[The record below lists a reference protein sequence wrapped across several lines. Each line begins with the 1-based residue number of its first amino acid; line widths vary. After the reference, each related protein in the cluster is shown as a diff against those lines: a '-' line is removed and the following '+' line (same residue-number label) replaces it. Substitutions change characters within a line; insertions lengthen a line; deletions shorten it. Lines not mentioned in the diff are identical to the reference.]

1 MLGTIGY
8 LRRMAVS
15 VLLAAALAS
24 PGTAAE
30 RSIRLVATTTTD
42 NSGLLSYL
50 FPIFESKTGIR
61 VHVVAVGTGQ
71 ALRAARNGD
80 ADVLMVHDKASE
92 LKFIA
97 DGHGIERREVMY
109 NDFVIV
115 GPREDPAKIGGN
127 KDVIRALQMIKKSGA
142 AFVSRGDDSGT
153 HKAERRL
160 WRAAGIEPE
169 GRSNPWYREA
179 GSGMGATLNIA
190 AGMNAYTLT
199 DRGTWLAFRNRR
211 NLEILVQGD
220 PPLFN
225 QYGIMLV
232 NPAKHP
238 HVKVK
243 EGRALIGW
251 ITSPEGQR
259 AIGNFTVKGQVL
271 FIPNFRAK
279 GGS

>member
-1 MLGTIGY
+1 MTLASL
-8 LRRMAVS
+8 LRAG
-15 VLLAAALAS
+15 LAAALLTATLAS
-24 PGTAAE
+24 PGTAQE
-30 RSIRLVATTTTD
+30 RSVRMLSTTSTE

-50 FPIFESKTGIR
+50 LPIFESKTGIR

-71 ALRAARNGD
+71 ALRGARNGD

-92 LKFIA
+92 LKLIA

-115 GPREDPAKIGGN
+115 GPRDDPAKIGGTN
-127 KDVIRALQMIKKSGA
+127 DAISALQMIKKSGA
-142 AFVSRGDDSGT
+142 VFVSRGDDSGT

-160 WRAAGIEPE
+160 WRAAGIAPG
-169 GRSNPWYREA
+169 GRSDPWYREA

-199 DRGTWLAFRNRR
+199 DRGTWLSFRNRR
-211 NLEILVQGD
+211 DLEILVEGD

-238 HVKVK
+238 HVKAK
-243 EGRALIGW
+243 EARQLIDW

-259 AIGNFTVKGQVL
+259 AIGKFTVEGRVL

>member
-1 MLGTIGY
+1 MTLTSH
-8 LRRMAVS
+8 LRAG
-15 VLLAAALAS
+15 LAALLLTATLAS
-24 PGTAAE
+24 PGVAQE
-30 RSIRLVATTTTD
+30 RSVRMLSTTSTE

-50 FPIFESKTGIR
+50 LPIFESKTGIR

-97 DGHGIERREVMY
+97 GGHGIDRREVMY
-109 NDFVIV
+109 NDFIIV

-127 KDVIRALQMIKKSGA
+127 KDAIRALQMIKKSGA

-199 DRGTWLAFRNRR
+199 DRGTWLSFRNRR
-211 NLEILVQGD
+211 GLSVLVEGD
-220 PPLFN
+220 PLLFN

-232 NPAKHP
+232 NPARHP
-238 HVKVK
+238 HVKVA
-243 EGRALIGW
+243 EGRALIEW
-251 ITSPEGQR
+251 ITSPEGQK
-259 AIGNFTVKGQVL
+259 AIGDFTINGQRL
-271 FIPNFRAK
+271 FTPNYRG

>member
-1 MLGTIGY
+1 MTLASL
-8 LRRMAVS
+8 LRAG
-15 VLLAAALAS
+15 LAALLLTATLAS
-24 PGTAAE
+24 PGVAQE
-30 RSIRLVATTTTD
+30 RSVRMLSTTSTE
-42 NSGLLSYL
+42 NSGLFSYL
-50 FPIFESKTGIR
+50 LPIFESKTGIR

-71 ALRAARNGD
+71 ALRGARNGD

-97 DGHGIERREVMY
+97 DGYGIERREVMY

-115 GPREDPAKIGGN
+115 GPRDDPAKIGGN
-127 KDVIRALQMIKKSGA
+127 KDIVGALQMIKKSGA

-199 DRGTWLAFRNRR
+199 DRGTWLSFRNRR
-211 NLEILVQGD
+211 SLSVLVEGD
-220 PPLFN
+220 PLLFN

-232 NPAKHP
+232 NPARHP
-238 HVKVK
+238 HVKVA
-243 EGRALIGW
+243 EGRALIEW
-251 ITSPEGQR
+251 ITSPEGQK
-259 AIGNFTVKGQVL
+259 AIGDFTINGQRL
-271 FIPNFRAK
+271 FTPNYRD

>member
-1 MLGTIGY
+1 MTLASL
-8 LRRMAVS
+8 LRAG
-15 VLLAAALAS
+15 LAALLLTATLAS
-24 PGTAAE
+24 PGTAQE
-30 RSIRLVATTTTD
+30 RSVRMLSTTSTE

-50 FPIFESKTGIR
+50 LPIFESKTGIR

-71 ALRAARNGD
+71 ALRGARNGD

-92 LKFIA
+92 LKLIA

-115 GPREDPAKIGGN
+115 GPRDDPAKIGGTN
-127 KDVIRALQMIKKSGA
+127 DAISALQMIKKSGA
-142 AFVSRGDDSGT
+142 VFVSRGDDSGT

-160 WRAAGIEPE
+160 WRAAGIEPG
-169 GRSNPWYREA
+169 GRSDPWYREA

-199 DRGTWLAFRNRR
+199 DRGTWLSFRNRR
-211 NLEILVQGD
+211 DLEILVEGD

-238 HVKVK
+238 HVKAK
-243 EGRALIGW
+243 EARALIDW

-259 AIGNFTVKGQVL
+259 AIGKFTVEGRVL

>member
-1 MLGTIGY
+1 MTLASL
-8 LRRMAVS
+8 LRGG
-15 VLLAAALAS
+15 LAAALLTATFAS
-24 PGTAAE
+24 PGGAQE
-30 RSIRLVATTTTD
+30 RSVRMLSTTSTE

-50 FPIFESKTGIR
+50 LPIFESKTGIR

-71 ALRAARNGD
+71 ALRGARNGD

-92 LKFIA
+92 LKLIA

-115 GPREDPAKIGGN
+115 GPRDDPAKIGGTN
-127 KDVIRALQMIKKSGA
+127 DAISALQMIKKSGA
-142 AFVSRGDDSGT
+142 VFVSRGDDSGT

-160 WRAAGIEPE
+160 WRAAGIAPG
-169 GRSNPWYREA
+169 GRSDPWYREA

-199 DRGTWLAFRNRR
+199 DRGTWLSFRNRR
-211 NLEILVQGD
+211 DLEILVEGD

-238 HVKVK
+238 HVKAK
-243 EGRALIGW
+243 EARALIDW

-259 AIGNFTVKGQVL
+259 AIGKFTVEGRVL

>member
-1 MLGTIGY
+1 MGTIGY
-8 LRRMAVS
+8 LQRMAVS
-15 VLLAAALAS
+15 VLLAATLAS
-24 PGTAAE
+24 PGTAQE
-30 RSIRLVATTTTD
+30 RSVRMLSTTSTE

-50 FPIFESKTGIR
+50 LPIFESKTGIR

-71 ALRAARNGD
+71 ALRGARNGD

-92 LKFIA
+92 LKLIA

-115 GPREDPAKIGGN
+115 GPRDDPAKIGGTN
-127 KDVIRALQMIKKSGA
+127 DAISALQMIKKSGA
-142 AFVSRGDDSGT
+142 VFVSRGDDSGT

-160 WRAAGIEPE
+160 WRAAGIEPG
-169 GRSNPWYREA
+169 GRSDPWYREA

-199 DRGTWLAFRNRR
+199 DRGTWLSFRNRR
-211 NLEILVQGD
+211 DLEILVEGD

-238 HVKVK
+238 HVKAK
-243 EGRALIGW
+243 EGRQLIDW

-259 AIGNFTVKGQVL
+259 AIGKFTVEGRVL

>member
-1 MLGTIGY
+1 
-8 LRRMAVS
+8 MAVS

-42 NSGLLSYL
+42 NSGLFSYL
-50 FPIFESKTGIR
+50 LPIFESKTGIR

-80 ADVLMVHDKASE
+80 ADVLMVHDRASE

-199 DRGTWLAFRNRR
+199 DRGTWLSFRNRR
-211 NLEILVQGD
+211 SLSVLVEGN
-220 PPLFN
+220 PLLFN

-232 NPAKHP
+232 NPARHP
-238 HVKVK
+238 HVKVA
-243 EGRALIGW
+243 EGRALIEW

-259 AIGNFTVKGQVL
+259 AIGAFTINGQQL
-271 FIPNFRAK
+271 FMPNYRG

>member
-1 MLGTIGY
+1 MTLASL
-8 LRRMAVS
+8 LRAG
-15 VLLAAALAS
+15 LAALLLTATLAS
-24 PGTAAE
+24 PGGAQDSSV
-30 RSIRLVATTTTD
+30 RMLSTTSTE
-42 NSGLLSYL
+42 NSGLLAYL
-50 FPIFESKTGIR
+50 LPIFESKTGIR

-71 ALRAARNGD
+71 ALRGARNGD

-92 LKFIA
+92 LKLIA

-115 GPREDPAKIGGN
+115 GPRDDPAKIGGTN
-127 KDVIRALQMIKKSGA
+127 DAISALQMIKKSGA
-142 AFVSRGDDSGT
+142 VFVSRGDDSGT

-169 GRSNPWYREA
+169 GRSDPWYREA

-199 DRGTWLAFRNRR
+199 DRGTWLSFRNRR
-211 NLEILVQGD
+211 DLEILVEGD

-238 HVKVK
+238 HVKAK
-243 EGRALIGW
+243 EARALIDW

-259 AIGNFTVKGQVL
+259 AIGKFTVEGRVL

>member
-1 MLGTIGY
+1 MTLASL
-8 LRRMAVS
+8 LRAG
-15 VLLAAALAS
+15 LAALLLTATLAS
-24 PGTAAE
+24 PGTAQE
-30 RSIRLVATTTTD
+30 RSVRMLSTTSTE
-42 NSGLLSYL
+42 NSGLLAYL
-50 FPIFESKTGIR
+50 LPIFESKTGIR

-71 ALRAARNGD
+71 ALRGARNGD

-92 LKFIA
+92 LKLIA

-115 GPREDPAKIGGN
+115 GPRDDPAKIGGTN
-127 KDVIRALQMIKKSGA
+127 DAISALQMIKKSGA
-142 AFVSRGDDSGT
+142 VFVSRGDDSGT

-199 DRGTWLAFRNRR
+199 DRGTWLSFRNRR
-211 NLEILVQGD
+211 DLEILVEGD

-225 QYGIMLV
+225 QYGILLV

-238 HVKVK
+238 HVKAK
-243 EGRALIGW
+243 EARALIDW

-259 AIGNFTVKGQVL
+259 AIGKFTVEGRVL

>member
-1 MLGTIGY
+1 MTLASL
-8 LRRMAVS
+8 LRAG
-15 VLLAAALAS
+15 LAALLLTATFAS
-24 PGTAAE
+24 PGVAQE
-30 RSIRLVATTTTD
+30 RSVRMLSTTSTE

-50 FPIFESKTGIR
+50 LPIFESKTGIR

-71 ALRAARNGD
+71 ALRGARNGD

-92 LKFIA
+92 LRFIA
-97 DGHGIERREVMY
+97 AGH
-109 NDFVIV
+109 DFVIV
-115 GPREDPAKIGGN
+115 GPRDDPAKIGGT
-127 KDVIRALQMIKKSGA
+127 KDAIRALQMIKKSGA
-142 AFVSRGDDSGT
+142 VFVSRGDDSGT

-199 DRGTWLAFRNRR
+199 DRGTWLSFRNRR
-211 NLEILVQGD
+211 NLEILVEGD

-232 NPAKHP
+232 NPVKHP
-238 HVKVK
+238 HVKAK

-259 AIGNFTVKGQVL
+259 AIGNFTVKGQIL

>member
-1 MLGTIGY
+1 MTLASL
-8 LRRMAVS
+8 LRAG
-15 VLLAAALAS
+15 LAALLLTATLAS
-24 PGTAAE
+24 PGTAQE
-30 RSIRLVATTTTD
+30 RSVRMLSTTSTE
-42 NSGLLSYL
+42 NSGLLAYL
-50 FPIFESKTGIR
+50 LPIFESKTGIR

-71 ALRAARNGD
+71 ALRGARNGD

-92 LKFIA
+92 LKLIA
-97 DGHGIERREVMY
+97 AGHGVERREVMY

-127 KDVIRALQMIKKSGA
+127 KDTIRALQMIKKSGA
-142 AFVSRGDDSGT
+142 VFVSRGDDSGT

-160 WRAAGIEPE
+160 WRAAGIEPG
-169 GRSNPWYREA
+169 GRSDPWYREA

-199 DRGTWLAFRNRR
+199 DRGTWLSFRNRR
-211 NLEILVQGD
+211 DLEILVEGD

-238 HVKVK
+238 HVKAK
-243 EGRALIGW
+243 EGRQLIDW

-259 AIGNFTVKGQVL
+259 AIGKFTVEGRVL

>member
-1 MLGTIGY
+1 MTLT
-8 LRRMAVS
+8 S
-15 VLLAAALAS
+15 VLRTGLAAILLTATLAS
-24 PGTAAE
+24 PGTAQE
-30 RSIRLVATTTTD
+30 RSVRMLSTTSTE

-50 FPIFESKTGIR
+50 LPIFESKTGIR
-61 VHVVAVGTGQ
+61 VHVIAVGTGQ
-71 ALRAARNGD
+71 ALRGARNGD

-109 NDFVIV
+109 NDFIIV
-115 GPREDPAKIGGN
+115 GPRDDPAKIGGT
-127 KDVIRALQMIKKSGA
+127 KDAIEALQTIKKSGA
-142 AFVSRGDDSGT
+142 VFVSRGDDSGT

-160 WRAAGIEPE
+160 WRAGGIEPE
-169 GRSNPWYREA
+169 GRSDPWYREA

-225 QYGIMLV
+225 QYGILLV

-238 HVKVK
+238 HVKAK

-259 AIGNFTVKGQVL
+259 AIGKFTVKGQVL